1 MKMDEKGRLWLV
13 FCAAAVCGLLL
24 PGWIGAAGIPGME
37 LADPAA
43 MQGWTVLDDWRG
55 KLAAGLLKSRL
66 LPALVLYFAAFT
78 AAGFW
83 MLAGGLSDLRPFPLG
98 FCCPCLPCRWDGWGC
113 FSWPA
118 PCFPSGCLR
127 HGRKQDRRPGETKEG
142 TGGSVPGGPGP
153 RQQME
158 NRQGFSGH
166 RGSRLLRDRIGDAA
180 EPAFAAAVPEIQ
192 LINLRKQLDSF
203 ALYDIFIPERQ
214 RFVVQNI
221 QKQLFRETERRVKDV
236 NTT

>member
-1 MKMDEKGRLWLV
+1 MAGVLRRRGLR
-13 FCAAAVCGLLL
+13 AASA
-24 PGWIGAAGIPGME
+24 GWIGAAGIPGME

-83 MLAGGLSDLRPFPLG
+83 MLAGACLIFGLSLG
-98 FCCPCLPCRWDGWGC
+98 ILLSLSAMQMGWMGLLFLACALLPQWLFYGM
-113 FSWPA
+113 A
-118 PCFPSGCLR
+118 
-127 HGRKQDRRPGETKEG
+127 
-142 TGGSVPGGPGP
+142 
-153 RQQME
+153 
-158 NRQGFSGH
+158 
-166 RGSRLLRDRIGDAA
+166 GSRIADLVKRKREQAALCPAGPVRDSRWKIVKDFLGTAGAVCCGIGSEMLP
-180 EPAFAAAVPEIQ
+180 EPASAAAVPEIQ